1 MTAQQAHI
9 ERLRIELA
17 AATSKTLEASSEAS
31 NKLDRIMAEEKAR
44 SDVERQHMLDRIT
57 ALINANAKEEHKRLD
72 ERISV
77 VRGDIN
83 SSRQEFASANADY
96 NQRLMDWTAS
106 EDAYLNELIFNREN
120 LKTKMVQDW
129 KRAEE
134 YSEKI
139 QTTTQAVHAHNTK
152 LVEEQIEKVDDTMQ
166 VLDGFVTS
174 ARAENENHY
183 GRFTTIFSTLSQNVS
198 GFHGTMSTEVDE
210 MRVDAEEFRN
220 DIEARADKM
229 KQSTETFEADAERP
243 LTLLRSHILESKFT
257 EYRVTAGTPRKRSY
271 NYPNKLPRTEPHEV
285 ILTNLRKNQDRRDRF
300 GFSPT
305 PKLSAISTTNSQ
317 FGAVE
322 EEFKS
327 GETTPVDGDIDQQI
341 KEVGDEILSPAS
353 THVLSP
359 EDATVAASPAILSR
373 EASPVQT
380 ATDTITSEPLINSS
394 INTHTFTQHDRR
406 KVPGVKSGK
415 GSTTKSLKELNPNV
429 DVGTYRTGITPASAV
444 PSATGTSLDLQPPLK
459 KQTVEKKM
467 KGRIGKAKDLENNV
481 PSVRRRGATGGNL

>member
-1 MTAQQAHI
+1 MTAQQAYI

-57 ALINANAKEEHKRLD
+57 ALINANAKEDHKRLD

-83 SSRQEFASANADY
+83 SSRQEFANANADY

-106 EDAYLNELIFNREN
+106 EDAYLNELISNREN

-134 YSEKI
+134 YSERI

-152 LVEEQIEKVDDTMQ
+152 LVDEQIEKVDDTMQ

-183 GRFTTIFSTLSQNVS
+183 ERFTTIFGTLSQNVS
-198 GFHGTMSTEVDE
+198 EFHSTMSTQVDE
-210 MRVDAEEFRN
+210 MRVDAEEFGK
-220 DIEARADKM
+220 DMGARVDSL
-229 KQSTETFEADAERP
+229 KQSTGTFEVDAERP
-243 LTLLRSHILESKFT
+243 LSLLRSHILESKFA

-285 ILTNLRKNQDRRDRF
+285 ILTNLRKNQERRGRF

-305 PKLSAISTTNSQ
+305 PKLAISTTISQ

-327 GETTPVDGDIDQQI
+327 GDTTPVDGDIDQQI

-380 ATDTITSEPLINSS
+380 ATDTINSEPLINSS

-406 KVPGVKSGK
+406 KVPAIKSGK
-415 GSTTKSLKELNPNV
+415 GSTLKGLKELNPNV

-444 PSATGTSLDLQPPLK
+444 QSTTGTSLDLQPPLK
-459 KQTVEKKM
+459 KQTVEKKLR
-467 KGRIGKAKDLENNV
+467 GRIGKGKDWENNV
-481 PSVRRRGATGGNL
+481 PSVRRRGATGGNV